1 MGQYHLVVN
10 LDRGEYL
17 NLNYLGDGLKLMEF
31 GCGGST
37 MTALAVLLAVDNG
50 PGLGDLHAVALDAP
64 MEKWESGFTKSSE
77 GWTSGGGGLFR
88 ERTIQVRHIG
98 AWAGQRIVIAGDYGD
113 RYLLEPWNLYQFAKH
128 NFRDISFEM
137 VELLCADPYL
147 REAFQNDDWSQKVL
161 EKYDPEHIAKSAR
174 RPRQNAM

>member
-17 NLNYLGDGLKLMEF
+17 NPHHLGDGLKLMEF
-31 GCGGST
+31 GCGGRT

-50 PGLGDLHAVALDAP
+50 RGLGDLHAVAPDTP
-64 MEKWESGFTKSSE
+64 IEKWESGFIKSSG
-77 GWTSGGGGLFR
+77 GWTSGGGLFR
-88 ERTIQVRHIG
+88 ERTIQARHIG

-113 RYLLEPWNLYQFAKH
+113 RYVLEPWNLYQFAKH

-147 REAFQNDDWSQKVL
+147 REAFQNDDWLQKVL
-161 EKYDPEHIAKSAR
+161 ENHDLQHIAKRAR